1 MRERPAQQ
9 KQVCLLE
16 RAWHGVELIINMVTE
31 TVERMEGSWRKVKLN
46 LMNKSLEMASMCPG
60 AS

>member
-1 MRERPAQQ
+1 M
-9 KQVCLLE
+9 
-16 RAWHGVELIINMVTE
+16 ELIINMVTE